1 MEKYVEMLKE
11 KDLKVTHHRI
21 AILKY
26 LDKHRTHPTADE
38 IYTEL
43 KKTNP
48 SLSKTT
54 VYNSLET
61 LKLEGIIQNLSICA
75 TEARYDFNK
84 DMHHHFLCTKCN
96 RIYDIDFKCPNVE
109 KIRHEIQSEGH
120 KITEVHGYFKGICK
134 NCIKKKTDEKNE

>member
-26 LDKHRTHPTADE
+26 LDEHRTHPTADE

-61 LKLEGIIQNLSICA
+61 LKQEGIIQDLSICSSE
-75 TEARYDFNK
+75 TRYDFNK
-84 DMHHHFLCTKCN
+84 DMHHHFLCNKCGK
-96 RIYDIDFKCPNVE
+96 IYDIDFKCPNME
-109 KIRHEIQSEGH
+109 EIHDQIRKQGH
-120 KITEVHGYFKGICK
+120 QINEVHGYFKGICK
-134 NCIKKKTDEKNE
+134 NCIKKNS